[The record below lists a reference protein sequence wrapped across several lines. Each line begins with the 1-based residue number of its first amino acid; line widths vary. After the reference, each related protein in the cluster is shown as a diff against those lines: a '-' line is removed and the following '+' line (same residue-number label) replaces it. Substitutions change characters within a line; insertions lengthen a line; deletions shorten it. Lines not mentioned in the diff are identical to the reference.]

1 MPVLLPQISLLTAI
15 TRQSTISS
23 CFAAGNLV
31 NWSKNSSFHF
41 PFSRSRGRAQVG
53 KKKRGHS
60 IGKIDENYN
69 KTDKALLPKSNEVR
83 RVAKMT
89 RKSLAYAL
97 EGQPVKIKMALDI
110 LFEEDPRSYIDAIA
124 KLMNYAMPKLSS
136 TEIKKDTDTKIEI
149 NLNEGATLD
158 DIKNQI
164 RGLEDA
170 DDIDYAEVDEE

>member
-1 MPVLLPQISLLTAI
+1 M
-15 TRQSTISS
+15 
-23 CFAAGNLV
+23 
-31 NWSKNSSFHF
+31 
-41 PFSRSRGRAQVG
+41 
-53 KKKRGHS
+53 KKRGHS

-69 KTDKALLPKSNEVR
+69 KTDKVLLPKNNEVR

-110 LFEEDPRSYIDAIA
+110 LFEEDPRAYIDAIA

>member
-1 MPVLLPQISLLTAI
+1 MSEEKKLGGEAL
-15 TRQSTISS
+15 
-23 CFAAGNLV
+23 
-31 NWSKNSSFHF
+31 
-41 PFSRSRGRAQVG
+41 
-53 KKKRGHS
+53 KKRGHS

-69 KTDKALLPKSNEVR
+69 RTEKALLPKSNEAR

-110 LFEEDPRSYIDAIA
+110 LFDEDPRAYIDAIA

-149 NLNEGATLD
+149 NLTEGATLD

-170 DDIDYAEVDEE
+170 DDIDYSEVDDE